1 MVMGSKRKQQ
11 KQIWVDTQF
20 ISWLKKMKA
29 KKELDGE
36 NIANLGE
43 LTRQV
48 VNTPAI
54 QDIERQLLKD
64 QKIADMKIRL
74 DTRRL
79 FGWKRKEV

>member
-79 FGWKRKEV
+79 FG